1 MRKWNGLTAILP
13 AITQKNK
20 ISIGVHIM
28 FSNFRISLCTVHCA
42 KFGNYSAIT
51 FELRLRLFAE
61 NSIDWFV
68 RLSFVSLSTTIVV
81 HNYYSTKKLNK
92 IICLFLFIL
101 ASTITCIHITAKV
114 KYMHILLVIVI
125 TLLLEEDSTYDWLQI
140 SSKTSAL
147 LDTTALYL
155 SYKIHN

>member
-1 MRKWNGLTAILP
+1 MDSLRYCLRSPKRTKSRSVCI
-13 AITQKNK
+13 
-20 ISIGVHIM
+20 VHIM
-28 FSNFRISLCTVHCA
+28 FSNFRISLCHCA
-42 KFGNYSAIT
+42 LCT
-51 FELRLRLFAE
+51 
-61 NSIDWFV
+61 V
-68 RLSFVSLSTTIVV
+68 LSSEIIRQSLSNFVSSRRIRLIDSFDSHLYLSLLLVV

>member
-1 MRKWNGLTAILP
+1 MDSLRYCLRSPKRTKSRSVCILC
-13 AITQKNK
+13 
-20 ISIGVHIM
+20 
-28 FSNFRISLCTVHCA
+28 FRISEFHCALCTVLSSEIIRQSLS
-42 KFGNYSAIT
+42 N
-51 FELRLRLFAE
+51 
-61 NSIDWFV
+61 FV
-68 RLSFVSLSTTIVV
+68 FVSSRRIRLIDSFDSHLYLSLLLVV